1 MWDLVDEAAA
11 QYPDKT
17 AIVHHERRITYAE
30 YLEEVDLL
38 ARGLIA
44 LGLEPGERVGLLM
57 PTVPEHA
64 FAINAAI
71 KAGGEAVL
79 LNSRLQAEELEYLL
93 DDSRPAFLLMSPQF
107 RETDFA
113 AMLAVPITGRPF
125 IREVVTL
132 GDTDLFPHLTW
143 EELRERGEALDMA
156 ELRHRQE
163 SGDDG
168 RSVTII
174 YTSGTTGVPKGA
186 MISASNI
193 KFNLDTWYKRLDV
206 DESDVVGVFFPL
218 FHSAGTIGGV
228 SGCASLK
235 ATMILDDF
243 SPAEVLR
250 YIQEEGITV
259 LGGVAAMA
267 AILMFTPG
275 FEEYDLSSLRF
286 LFMGA
291 GPCPPEILRDVKE
304 KMGAETV
311 IGYGLTE
318 ATMGNVTTTML
329 DDSEEHKLHT
339 IGLPLPGIEVWVV
352 DGNHR
357 EVPRGEIGEIAIRG
371 KTVFLGYLN
380 RPEETARVLDKEGWL
395 YTGDLASMDGDG
407 YLRMAGRSKEM
418 YIRGGENVY
427 PCEVEEVITR
437 HPQVMLAAVIGI
449 PHPVYGEVGR
459 AYVMSPGGG
468 VTPEDIKTW
477 VAERL
482 ADYKVPD
489 EVVIRDMLPLTPV
502 GKVLKKAL
510 EEEIEKEQD
519 EK

>member
-1 MWDLVDEAAA
+1 MWNLIDKAA
-11 QYPDKT
+11 QDYPDKT
-17 AIVHHERRITYAE
+17 AIVHRGRRITYAQ
-30 YLEEVDLL
+30 YLQEVESL
-38 ARGLIA
+38 ARGLIS
-44 LGLEPGERVGLLM
+44 LGLRPGERVGLLM

-79 LNSRLQAEELEYLL
+79 LNSRLQRKELEYLL
-93 DDSRPAFLLMSPQF
+93 DDSRPAVLIMSPFF
-107 RETDFA
+107 RDTDFA
-113 AMLAVPITGRPF
+113 SMLAGPIAERPF
-125 IREVVTL
+125 IREVVLLEESDLLPGITL
-132 GDTDLFPHLTW
+132 EEVKGSGDKGAG
-143 EELRERGEALDMA
+143 EELRR
-156 ELRHRQE
+156 RQAADCE
-163 SGDDG
+163 D
-168 RSVTII
+168 RSVVIV

-186 MISASNI
+186 MISARNI
-193 KFNLDTWYKRLDV
+193 KFNMEAWFSRLDV
-206 DESDVVGVFFPL
+206 DANDVVGVFFPL
-218 FHSAGTIGGV
+218 FHSAGAIGGV
-228 SGCASLK
+228 SGCSAVK
-235 ATMILDDF
+235 ATMVLDDF
-243 SPAEVLR
+243 SPAEALR
-250 YIQEEGITV
+250 YIHEEGITV

-318 ATMGNVTTTML
+318 ATMGNVTTTLL

-339 IGLPLPGIEVWVV
+339 IGLPLPGVEVRVV
-352 DGNHR
+352 DEKRR

-371 KTVFLGYLN
+371 ETVFLGYLN
-380 RPEETARVLDKEGWL
+380 RPEETARVLDGEGWL
-395 YTGDLASMDGDG
+395 YTGDLASMDEDG

-437 HPQVMLAAVIGI
+437 HPQVMLAAVLGI

-468 VTPEDIKTW
+468 VTAEEIKAW
-477 VAERL
+477 VAEHL
-482 ADYKVPD
+482 ADYKVPE

-502 GKVLKKAL
+502 GKVLKKEL
-510 EEEIEKEQD
+510 EEEIRGEPG
-519 EK
+519 

>member
-1 MWDLVDEAAA
+1 MWDLLDEAAA
-11 QYPDKT
+11 EYPDKT
-17 AIVHHERRITYAE
+17 AIVHRDRRVNYAE
-30 YLEEVDLL
+30 YLEEVNLL
-38 ARGLIA
+38 ARGLMG
-44 LGLEPGERVGLLM
+44 LGLEPGERVGMLM

-64 FAINAAI
+64 FALHAAI

-79 LNSRLQAEELEYLL
+79 LNSRLQAEELEFLL
-93 DDSRPAFLLMSPQF
+93 DDAKPAFLLMSPAF
-107 RETDFA
+107 RDSDFA
-113 AMLAVPITGRPF
+113 AMLAGPIRNRPF

-143 EELRERGEALDMA
+143 EELRERGRALDDE
-156 ELRHRQE
+156 ELRRRQE
-163 SGDDG
+163 ADDEE
-168 RSVTII
+168 RSIIVI

-186 MISASNI
+186 MISARNI

-206 DESDVVGVFFPL
+206 DENDVVGVFFPL

-228 SGCASLK
+228 SGCAALK
-235 ATMILDDF
+235 ATMVLDDF

-267 AILMFTPG
+267 AILMLTPG
-275 FEEYDLSSLRF
+275 FEDYDLSSLRF

-318 ATMGNVTTTML
+318 STMGNVTTTML

-339 IGLPLPGIEVWVV
+339 IGLPLPGIEVRVV
-352 DGNHR
+352 DEKHR

-371 KTVFLGYLN
+371 DTVFKGYLN
-380 RPEETARVLDKEGWL
+380 RSEETARVLDGEGWL
-395 YTGDLASMDGDG
+395 YTGDLASMDADG

-449 PHPVYGEVGR
+449 PHAVYGEVGR

-468 VTPEDIKTW
+468 VTPEEIQAW
-477 VAERL
+477 VAEYL
-482 ADYKVPD
+482 ADYKVPE

-502 GKVLKKAL
+502 GKVLKKDL
-510 EEEIEKEQD
+510 EEEILRERKEQ
-519 EK
+519 